1 MRRLLLASTAL
12 SLIAPSLSFAAED
25 GATMLGPLM
34 VESESGETLQQDGYV
49 AIQGQQATKVDA
61 PIARIPQAVSTVTQ
75 AQMEDQKPRTLNEAI
90 SYSAGVDTGTFGFDT
105 RYDAFKLRGFPAH
118 YTGMFRD
125 GLRQYNGPSAWF
137 RNDPYTVEGIAILKG
152 PASSLYGVSGPGG
165 LVNLVTKRPK
175 DQPFHE
181 IELLGG
187 TDDRRQAAFD
197 LSGPVD
203 DEGRVLYRLTG
214 LARASDTT
222 LDGYPDDKT
231 LIAPAA
237 TIRFDEDTQLTLLG
251 EYADATVGG
260 TAVFYNP
267 SYGVASHRYAGD
279 PDYNDFDQIQWRAG
293 YEFSHRVDDVLTL
306 EQKLRYTDVSS
317 DLEYRS
323 YQVGGLAFPYWG
335 HYREAMDAVTVD
347 TLAKMVFDT
356 GRVTHELVTGFDYTR
371 ASYDAWSA
379 GSTVSSAAAA
389 AARLGYGGGQ
399 ETDQYG
405 LYLHDQ
411 MVFGGWTVFA
421 SGRYDRVDTRVVAAD
436 RSSSD
441 QDDQAFSGRLG
452 VSYAF
457 ENGLTPYANV
467 SSSFSPN
474 IGLVYD
480 DPYTGTG
487 RAAEPTRALQKE
499 IGVKYQIPGT
509 NSLLSAALFDIDQ
522 EDGVVFDA
530 TTGVNRQRQLDMNS
544 RGIELEAVVSLDD
557 GWSLVAAYTH
567 QRVKIEKGIV
577 GAEGKELSAT
587 PNDIASL
594 WVHYDIAGGALDGL
608 GLGAGL
614 RYFGKSWGD
623 DVNSFKNDDRAFL
636 DAAISYNLA
645 SLGQPGAEI
654 QLNARNLFDSD
665 DQSCSAGYCYRDEGR
680 VVTTSLRYRF

>member
-237 TIRFDEDTQLTLLG
+237 TIRFDKAGPYRYSIIAWRDLYATWRDEAKKKRDGKKRSGQG
-251 EYADATVGG
+251 EEGG
-260 TAVFYNP
+260 RRH
-267 SYGVASHRYAGD
+267 S
-279 PDYNDFDQIQWRAG
+279 
-293 YEFSHRVDDVLTL
+293 
-306 EQKLRYTDVSS
+306 
-317 DLEYRS
+317 
-323 YQVGGLAFPYWG
+323 GGG
-335 HYREAMDAVTVD
+335 NTN
-347 TLAKMVFDT
+347 
-356 GRVTHELVTGFDYTR
+356 GRVPPPFHPTQDC
-371 ASYDAWSA
+371 
-379 GSTVSSAAAA
+379 
-389 AARLGYGGGQ
+389 GGP
-399 ETDQYG
+399 E
-405 LYLHDQ
+405 
-411 MVFGGWTVFA
+411 
-421 SGRYDRVDTRVVAAD
+421 
-436 RSSSD
+436 
-441 QDDQAFSGRLG
+441 
-452 VSYAF
+452 
-457 ENGLTPYANV
+457 
-467 SSSFSPN
+467 
-474 IGLVYD
+474 
-480 DPYTGTG
+480 
-487 RAAEPTRALQKE
+487 
-499 IGVKYQIPGT
+499 
-509 NSLLSAALFDIDQ
+509 
-522 EDGVVFDA
+522 
-530 TTGVNRQRQLDMNS
+530 
-544 RGIELEAVVSLDD
+544 
-557 GWSLVAAYTH
+557 
-567 QRVKIEKGIV
+567 
-577 GAEGKELSAT
+577 
-587 PNDIASL
+587 
-594 WVHYDIAGGALDGL
+594 
-608 GLGAGL
+608 
-614 RYFGKSWGD
+614 
-623 DVNSFKNDDRAFL
+623 FL
-636 DAAISYNLA
+636 NFFI
-645 SLGQPGAEI
+645 
-654 QLNARNLFDSD
+654 
-665 DQSCSAGYCYRDEGR
+665 
-680 VVTTSLRYRF
+680 